1 MTNGNETTDYVRFT
15 ENSVKP
21 QERYEFVENEDYIS
35 FHKKMERGVGG
46 TVRIEYFVCVSQK
59 NETQRA
65 VRLCGKSR
73 LCSLPQKNGSQ
84 RAVRIC

>member
-35 FHKKMERGVGG
+35 FHKKWSEGLV
-46 TVRIEYFVCVSQK
+46 VRYALSTLFAFHK
-59 NETQRA
+59 
-65 VRLCGKSR
+65 K
-73 LCSLPQKNGSQ
+73 
-84 RAVRIC
+84 